1 MRANKGHIFLPMFR
15 MWLKWAFFFF
25 FLLVV
30 EVAISLSLPRACLHA
45 GASPVKSQKLKNTHW
60 IAILN
65 TSNNIYPWRDRIR
78 NSQWRKPSYKPTLP
92 VTPLH
97 RPLKILLPS
106 SQHCSGLRVIGKT
119 FFISVLSQQM
129 MKQLPRLQ
137 TSTIKLSLSS
147 SAVALRWYSAGNE
160 PDVFLPDLTIQ
171 ETKEMVP

>member
-1 MRANKGHIFLPMFR
+1 M
-15 MWLKWAFFFF
+15 
-25 FLLVV
+25 

-45 GASPVKSQKLKNTHW
+45 AASPMKSQKLKNTHW

-65 TSNNIYPWRDRIR
+65 TINNISPWQDRIR
-78 NSQWRKPSYKPTLP
+78 NSQWWKPSYKPTLL

-97 RPLKILLPS
+97 GPLKILLPS
-106 SQHCSGLRVIGKT
+106 SQRCSGLRVIEKI
-119 FFISVLSQQM
+119 FFISVLSQQT
-129 MKQLPRLQ
+129 MKKLPRLWYGIQ
-137 TSTIKLSLSS
+137 TSTIKFSLSS